1 MADKFTFLKARIN
14 DIVSGEFVEN
24 GNDSFLK
31 TKDGREFFRIRIMG
45 TVVEKFA
52 AKDNNYAFL
61 TLDDGSET
69 IRAKFF
75 QQTVAQVNSCQ
86 VGDVL
91 DIFGFVRQYEGEVYL
106 APMISK
112 KVSDPNLEVL
122 RKLELNGGSSSAL
135 SGFAGGADVQILAKI
150 AEMDKGSGVKI
161 TKLVESLKMEGAAA
175 MEVIT
180 DLMMKGELY
189 EPKKGIIKR
198 ID

>member
-31 TKDGREFFRIRIMG
+31 TKDGKELARVRIMG
-45 TVVEKFA
+45 NVVEKFV
-52 AKDNNYAFL
+52 AKDNNYASL

-75 QQTVAQVNSCQ
+75 QQAVPQANSFEL
-86 VGDVL
+86 GDVL

-122 RKLELNGGSSSAL
+122 RKLELSGGSASAL

-161 TKLVESLKMEGAAA
+161 TKLVESLKMEGVAA